1 MKKNTIS
8 RQELYD
14 LVWKESLTAISK
26 RLYIPYTHLR
36 KICAEFN
43 IPIPPNGHWS
53 KLLFGKPVEII
64 ELPQDYQGENEIK
77 LYPADV
83 DILYKDGKIASKTS
97 TLELIKNDKSL
108 PLKVSKRLT
117 DPDKLIISAEN
128 SINKYPLAWWN
139 NRGMVR
145 TTQGHINLRVSPA
158 SISRALRFLD
168 AFVKLL
174 IARGHKFESAYP
186 FTQAVI
192 DNINFEF
199 SLNEKNQQKT
209 VGNSMNNKEYKP
221 TGLFTF
227 TIEGRNNK
235 SWSDAK
241 APIEDKLAE
250 ILAKLENEAQRIKA
264 ERLIYQEQ
272 QRIIEEQKAIE
283 RKLREEQER
292 LVREEKER
300 IEKERSDFQD
310 LYKQSKRWHRA
321 RIMRD
326 YIKAVEE
333 KAVEKSGLTDEV
345 QSWLR
350 WANDKV
356 DWYDPLVNNEKH
368 LIVQKK

>member
-1 MKKNTIS
+1 MEKNTIT
-8 RQELYD
+8 RQELYN

-26 RLYIPYTHLR
+26 KLYIPYTHLR
-36 KICAEFN
+36 KICAEYK

-53 KLLFGKPVEII
+53 KLRFGKPVEII
-64 ELPQDYQGENEIK
+64 KLPQDSQGEIEIK
-77 LYPADV
+77 LYPAVV
-83 DILYKDGKIASKTS
+83 DISYIDGKMVSQTS
-97 TLELIKNDKSL
+97 TLELIIKDKSL
-108 PLKVSKRLT
+108 PLQVPKRLT
-117 DPDKLIISAEN
+117 DPDQIIIAAEN
-128 SINKYPLAWWN
+128 CLSKYPLAWWN

-145 TTQGHINLRVSPA
+145 TTRGHINLRVSPA
-158 SISRALRFLD
+158 SISRALRILD

-174 IARGHKFESAYP
+174 KARGHVIETSHPYAE
-186 FTQAVI
+186 AVI
-192 DNINFEF
+192 EDVNFKF

-272 QRIIEEQKAIE
+272 QRIIEEQKATE
-283 RKLREEQER
+283 RKLRKEQER
-292 LVREEKER
+292 LIREEKER
-300 IEKERSDFQD
+300 IEKERCDFQD
-310 LYKQSKRWHRA
+310 LYKQSKRWQRA

-333 KAVEKSGLTDEV
+333 KAVEKSGLTAEV
-345 QSWLR
+345 QDWLR
-350 WANDKV
+350 WAKV
-356 DWYDPLVNNEKH
+356 KIDRYDPLINKDETF
-368 LIVQKK
+368 L